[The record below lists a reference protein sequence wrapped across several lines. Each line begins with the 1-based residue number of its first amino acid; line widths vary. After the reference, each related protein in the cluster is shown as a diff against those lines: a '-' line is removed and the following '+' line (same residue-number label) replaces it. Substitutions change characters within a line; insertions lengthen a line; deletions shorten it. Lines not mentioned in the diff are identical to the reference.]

1 MTARWELAA
10 NAVNTASIFL
20 ATLNSAH
27 TWWTGIVGCLLFC
40 WVFLQSQLY
49 ADATL
54 QIFFVVTS
62 AVGWWNWL
70 RGDAGA
76 PLPVQRTPLGMIGA
90 CLAAA
95 VVVALG
101 YGWLLHTYTNAYAPL
116 ADATVLALSVLAQLL
131 LMTRRYES
139 WWFWL
144 AANSIAIPLFVM
156 RGLSVTAILY
166 TAFWINAI
174 VALVRWRRLVVS

>member
-10 NAVNTASIFL
+10 NTVNAASILL
-20 ATLNSAH
+20 ATFNNAH

-70 RGDAGA
+70 RGNAGA
-76 PLPVQRTPLGMIGA
+76 PLPVQHTPLRVIA
-90 CLAAA
+90 VCLASAIA
-95 VVVALG
+95 VALA

-116 ADATVLALSVLAQLL
+116 ADSTVLALSVLAQLL
-131 LMTRRYES
+131 LMSRRYES

-144 AANSIAIPLFVM
+144 AANSIAIPLFAM
-156 RGLSVTAILY
+156 RELTLTAVLY
-166 TAFWINAI
+166 AAFWINSI
-174 VALVRWRRLVVS
+174 VALVRWRRLVVT